1 MKKESAS
8 KSTDKKS
15 NTESGILTDPKSLLP
30 SSVVFPKPVSTPE
43 PRSCISVPPQ
53 ELLFPTF
60 LISLA
65 QKVLSMQLSSPTESE
80 ETWSTWPRKELTSS
94 QSSMTPESPTITD
107 FWSVWSTVSSLT
119 LPNQIKQ
126 ESLLR
131 TVTCT

>member
-30 SSVVFPKPVSTPE
+30 SSVVFLKLVSTQE

-53 ELLFPTF
+53 ELPFPTF

-80 ETWSTWPRKELTSS
+80 EIWLTWPRKELTSS
-94 QSSMTPESPTITD
+94 QSFMTPESLTITD

-131 TVTCT
+131 TATCT